1 MPGARMTPSG
11 RRWTTGATALGF
23 VAAMSVLSSPAT
35 ASGAP
40 CDGTACVP
48 HIRSGAVAGAE
59 CSAKRLYAFGLGA
72 GGDTMICYATY
83 RNPTNSVWLPVP
95 PLVGER
101 DVGALCQDDG
111 VAQSPD
117 GLPLVCR
124 DSIWERYTP
133 ALPLP

>member
-1 MPGARMTPSG
+1 MAQCFKGGA
-11 RRWTTGATALGF
+11 
-23 VAAMSVLSSPAT
+23 AAMGLVALMVCAPSPAL
-35 ASGAP
+35 ASAAP
-40 CDGTACVP
+40 CDGTDCVP
-48 HIRSGAVAGAE
+48 HVRSGAVAGAE
-59 CSAKRLYAFGLGA
+59 CSAVRLYAFGLGA

-83 RNPTNSVWLPVP
+83 RNPTTSVWLPVP

-101 DVGALCQDDG
+101 DRGALCDGNG

-133 ALPLP
+133 TLPLP